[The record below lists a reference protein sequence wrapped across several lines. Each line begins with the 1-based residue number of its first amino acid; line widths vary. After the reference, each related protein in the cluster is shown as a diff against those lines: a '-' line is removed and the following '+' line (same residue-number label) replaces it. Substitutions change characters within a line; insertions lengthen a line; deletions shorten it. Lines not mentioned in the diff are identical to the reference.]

1 MGNLFSPTA
10 HQPGGVEGLSSHM
23 GATRTKQ
30 EDWVMQFW
38 TETGHWWASTASGAE
53 EDQAWGEG
61 LQSGL
66 SAWVTSLWDIRA

>member
-1 MGNLFSPTA
+1 
-10 HQPGGVEGLSSHM
+10 M

-38 TETGHWWASTASGAE
+38 TETGHWWAPTASGAE